1 MIRRCCAQLWHAQK
15 DLCSGHS
22 PMHKCSHQGNVE
34 HLFRCVCHDQQL
46 LCAIIVGC
54 GSRRRICALGTI
66 RCTSAVIKGML
77 GISSGVSVWHDQQ
90 LLCAT
95 IVGCGLCRRICA
107 QGAKC
112 DLSMGS
118 PMHMCSHQEI
128 LEHLFRFVACAEAA
142 LHSACELCSSL
153 QEPCV
158 VIVLQQSVYTVSL
171 LPSTL

>member
-1 MIRRCCAQLWHAQK
+1 VRDYRWVWLTQK

-22 PMHKCSHQGNVE
+22 
-34 HLFRCVCHDQQL
+34 RCLCAVIKGILSISLSVCEWHDQQL
-46 LCAIIVGC
+46 LCAAIVGC